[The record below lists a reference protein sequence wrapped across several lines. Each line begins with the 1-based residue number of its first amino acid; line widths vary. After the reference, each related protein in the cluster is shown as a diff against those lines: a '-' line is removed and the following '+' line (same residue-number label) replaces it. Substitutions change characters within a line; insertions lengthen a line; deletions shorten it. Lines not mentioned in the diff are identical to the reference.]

1 MGRLPR
7 PTGTSLLLVEGDD
20 DYHVVD
26 RLRKTCEFM
35 PYFTISNKKGW
46 PNLKRSIGGHI
57 DESGQRAVGLLVD
70 ANASPERRWREIATE
85 LAKVGIDAPSPSANG
100 TIVEAKKDRPRVGV
114 WLMPDN
120 VSPGELEDFVKTMIP
135 CERDPVWPL
144 ASGFVESIPA
154 ENRKFAMDK
163 ADKAKV
169 YAWLATRKDPPRMGS
184 AVSAGDLDLGGE
196 LPTAFLGWLRKLFG

>member
-1 MGRLPR
+1 MGGLPR

-26 RLRKTCEFM
+26 RLCKICKSM
-35 PYFTISNKKGW
+35 PCFTILSKKGW
-46 PNLKRSIGGHI
+46 PNLKKSIGDHI
-57 DESGQRAVGLLVD
+57 DVHGQRAVGLVVD
-70 ANASPERRWREIATE
+70 ANASPESRWREIATE
-85 LAKVGIDAPSPSANG
+85 LANVGIDVPNPSAGG
-100 TIVEAKKDRPRVGV
+100 TIVEGKMHRPRVGV

-154 ENRKFAMDK
+154 EDRKFAMDK

>member
-1 MGRLPR
+1 M
-7 PTGTSLLLVEGDD
+7 EGDD

-26 RLRKTCEFM
+26 RLCKTCKSM
-35 PYFTISNKKGW
+35 PDFAIENKRGW
-46 PNLKRSIGGHI
+46 PKLQQSIGNEI
-57 DESGQRAVGLLVD
+57 DVPGRRAVGLLVD

-85 LAKVGIDAPSPSANG
+85 LANVGIDAPNPLASG
-100 TIVEAKKDRPRVGV
+100 TIVDGKRHRPRVGV

-120 VSPGELEDFVKTMIP
+120 VSPGELEDFVKKMIP

-144 ASGFVESIPA
+144 ASRFVESIPA
-154 ENRKFAMDK
+154 KNRKFAEDK

-184 AVSAGDLDLGGE
+184 AVSTGDLDLGGE
-196 LPTAFLGWLRKLFG
+196 LTTAFLGWLRKLFG